1 MSVKI
6 DLMNTRKLIEQI
18 EALKKQFTEEVRTV
32 VLQTAVEVHAHII
45 ENDIPIDTGRLRASF
60 HIKFLKKPDTTRAKA
75 LRLPAQQTTYTYSAK
90 KKNKNRTGQES
101 FDGTISEPVTD
112 EFVIVGSNVEYAKR
126 INRLGG
132 GGEYSRRKDESG
144 SKRPKGYGQGFFDKA
159 VERGYTRFLQRSR
172 NLVAR
177 IERLT
182 RKGGSTGGGE

>member
-18 EALKKQFTEEVRTV
+18 EALKKQFPEEVRTV

-75 LRLPAQQTTYTYSAK
+75 LRLPNQQTSYNYSADGK
-90 KKNKNRTGQES
+90 S

-112 EFVIVGSNVEYAKR
+112 EIVIVGSNVEYAKR

-144 SKRPKGYGQGFFDKA
+144 FKRPKGYGQNFFDKA

-182 RKGGSTGGGE
+182 RKGGSTGGGD